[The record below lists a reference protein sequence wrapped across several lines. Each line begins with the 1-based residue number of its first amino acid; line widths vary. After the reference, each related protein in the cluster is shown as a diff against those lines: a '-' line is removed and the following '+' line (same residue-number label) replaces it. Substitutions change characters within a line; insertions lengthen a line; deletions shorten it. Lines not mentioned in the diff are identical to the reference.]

1 MNEYVCCDI
10 PCHDKDGN
18 YVAWWNP
25 ANVPLVIKI
34 LENENPSYKFHQ
46 FVTSPGNGGYSEF
59 AIMKIKS

>member
-34 LENENPSYKFHQ
+34 LENENPS
-46 FVTSPGNGGYSEF
+46 
-59 AIMKIKS
+59 